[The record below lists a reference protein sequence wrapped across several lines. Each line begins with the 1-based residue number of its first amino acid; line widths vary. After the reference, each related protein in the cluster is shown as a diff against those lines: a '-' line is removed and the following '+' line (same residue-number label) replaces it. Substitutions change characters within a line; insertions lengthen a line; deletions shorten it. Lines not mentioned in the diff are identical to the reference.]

1 MQAGACSP
9 VRRTSI
15 AREPTLDITT
25 SQPSPSR
32 ATDHVAWKASDW
44 KRLLDRIRDGDVVPV
59 LGPQL
64 LVEADGHTS
73 RQAGIADALLRDH
86 GLEVEHGSL
95 PAFRE
100 LNEAFTRLKDK
111 VRPQDIYADVHD
123 LIRNDSLASGAAAP
137 TPIQQIAQI
146 SDFRLWVTLTPDD
159 WLARSLR
166 QRCAVNEIVHSPRW
180 PTSEGKD
187 LPPDW
192 HQRAGEV
199 QLLYLFGKSRTIPT
213 FAIHDEDILEYAH
226 NIIARGSQVPG
237 AFLGEL
243 QERSLLLIGC
253 NFPDWLSRFF
263 LRLTNK
269 SRLSEKGKREWMVEQ
284 LAPQES
290 LTCFLRSYSK
300 ETEVLSDL
308 PPAQFVAELHR
319 RWLEDRGGGDSM
331 TPPAGDERAP
341 GGAMFFVS
349 YSRVGD
355 LPRAETLV
363 RRLIGLGAAEAEVW
377 FDRRSI
383 EPGHDFRNQIL
394 DGIRGCRYFVPL
406 LSDKANG
413 REEAFV
419 FSEWREANDRLSRM
433 NREFVFPVIVDPE
446 YDPGRYTADPVRSW
460 RGIDFGH
467 APQGEPDA
475 RLLAKFKKL
484 LRDARRPAEA

>member
-1 MQAGACSP
+1 ME
-9 VRRTSI
+9 T
-15 AREPTLDITT
+15 TLDIIT
-25 SQPSPSR
+25 SLPSPSP
-32 ATDHVAWKASDW
+32 ATGQVTWKAADW

-64 LVEADGHTS
+64 LVDADGHTS
-73 RQAGIADALLRDH
+73 RQAGIAEALLRNH
-86 GLEVEHGSL
+86 GLEVEQGSL

-123 LIRNDSLASGAAAP
+123 LIRKDSMASGAVAP

-166 QRCAVNEIVHSPRW
+166 QRCAVNEIVHSPGW
-180 PTSEGKD
+180 PTSEVKD

-199 QLLYLFGKSRTIPT
+199 QLLYLFGKSRSIPT

-226 NIIARGSQVPG
+226 NVITSGSQVHG
-237 AFLGEL
+237 KFLGEL
-243 QERSLLLIGC
+243 KERSLLLIGS

-308 PPAQFVAELHR
+308 PPVQFVAELHR

-331 TPPAGDERAP
+331 TPPAGDERVP
-341 GGAMFFVS
+341 HGAMFFVS

-355 LPRAETLV
+355 LPRAEALV
-363 RRLIGLGAAEAEVW
+363 RRLMDLGAAEAEVW

-383 EPGHDFRNQIL
+383 EPGNDFRNQIL
-394 DGIRGCRYFVPL
+394 DGIRDCRYFVPL

-460 RGIDFGH
+460 RNIDFGH
-467 APQGEPDA
+467 APHGEPDA
-475 RLLAKFKKL
+475 RLLAKFKAL
-484 LRDARRPAEA
+484 LKEARRQPKA

>member
-1 MQAGACSP
+1 MQARACSQ

-15 AREPTLDITT
+15 ARETPLDSPTSLPALP
-25 SQPSPSR
+25 PSVGQ
-32 ATDHVAWKASDW
+32 ATWKASDW

-64 LVEADGHTS
+64 LVDADGHTS
-73 RQAGIADALLRDH
+73 RQARIAEALLKDH
-86 GLEVEHGSL
+86 GLEVEPGSL

-100 LNEAFTRLKDK
+100 LNEAFARLKDK
-111 VRPQDIYADVHD
+111 MRPQDIYADVHD
-123 LIRNDSLASGAAAP
+123 LLRQDGAASGAMAP
-137 TPIQQIAQI
+137 APIQQLAEI

-166 QRCAVNEIVHSPRW
+166 QRCAVNQIVHSPRW
-180 PTSEGKD
+180 PTSEAKD

-192 HQRAGEV
+192 HRRAGEV
-199 QLLYLFGKSRTIPT
+199 QLLYLFGKSRSTPT
-213 FAIHDEDILEYAH
+213 FAIHDEDVLEYAH
-226 NIIARGSQVPG
+226 NIIARGSQVPA

-243 QERSLLLIGC
+243 QERSLLLIGS

-284 LAPQES
+284 LAPEAS

-308 PPAQFVAELHR
+308 PPVQFVAELHR
-319 RWLEDRGGGDSM
+319 RWMEDRGAGDST
-331 TPPAGDERAP
+331 TPRGEAP
-341 GGAMFFVS
+341 VPRGAMFFVS

-355 LPRAETLV
+355 LPRAEALV
-363 RRLIGLGAAEAEVW
+363 RSLLGLGAAEAEVW
-377 FDRRSI
+377 FDRSSI
-383 EPGHDFRNQIL
+383 EPGHDFRQQIL

-419 FSEWREANDRLSRM
+419 FGEWREANKRLEIM

-446 YDPGRYTADPVRSW
+446 YEPDRYTADPIRSW
-460 RGIDFGH
+460 RDIDFGH

-475 RLLAKFKKL
+475 RLLAKFKAL
-484 LRDARRPAEA
+484 LKDARRPPKA